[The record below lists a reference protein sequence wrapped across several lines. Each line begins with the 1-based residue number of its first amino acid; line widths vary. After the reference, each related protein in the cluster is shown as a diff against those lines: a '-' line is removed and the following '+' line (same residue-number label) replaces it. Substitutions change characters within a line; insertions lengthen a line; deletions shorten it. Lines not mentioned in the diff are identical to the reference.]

1 MTLASRIICFLL
13 ATGAAV
19 GQNDDIFARL
29 RHVLGMSGEQ
39 AEVELR
45 KGNFGGVHEMLQ
57 AAPATDAPSRAELLS
72 VQGAVAFL
80 AGDVRTSAA
89 DFAAAA
95 AIQPLKDTDTFTR
108 AMALVNLHDDKSARA
123 LIEDLAAKHP
133 DHAVYIYWL
142 GRLDYN
148 QRRYDEAIVKL
159 KKAVTLDP
167 RSTRAWNSLGLAFD
181 MQGQMEQALDAF
193 RKATELN
200 RALAHPSPWPPHDLG
215 FLLLRMEKPNQAEA
229 VLRESLRYD
238 SKLAQTHYYL
248 GRVLEK
254 EGQDTAAI
262 NEYTIAVSSDQTS
275 PEACYSLGKL
285 YRKVHRDAD
294 ANDMFAEYKRRKEA
308 LAGAPQ

>member
-1 MTLASRIICFLL
+1 MTLAPRIACLLL
-13 ATGAAV
+13 AAGLAF
-19 GQNDDIFARL
+19 GQNNDIFDRVL
-29 RHVLGMSGEQ
+29 QVLGPSGEQ
-39 AEVELR
+39 AEAELR
-45 KGNFGGVHEMLQ
+45 KGNFGPVQEMLR
-57 AAPATDAPSRAELLS
+57 AAPAADARARAELLS

-80 AGDVRTSAA
+80 AGDMRASAA

-95 AIQPLKDTDTFTR
+95 AIQPLEETDTFTR
-108 AMALVNLHDDKSARA
+108 AMALVNLHDDKGART

-142 GRLDYN
+142 GRLDYD

-159 KKAVTLDP
+159 KRALELDP
-167 RSTRAWNSLGLAFD
+167 NSTRAWNSLGNAYD
-181 MQGQMEQALDAF
+181 MQGQMERALNAF

-200 RALAHPSPWPPHDLG
+200 RNLSHPSPWPPHDLG
-215 FLLLRMEKPNQAEA
+215 FLLLRMEKPDEAEA
-229 VLRESLRYD
+229 ALRESLRYD

-262 NEYTIAVSSDQTS
+262 NEYAIAVSSDQAS

-294 ANDMFAEYKRRKEA
+294 ANNMFAEYKRRKEA
-308 LAGAPQ
+308 LAGTPQ